1 MSAAISVLIAE
12 DDEGHATLMQRDLP
26 PEIPVGG
33 SPDGG

>member
-12 DDEGHATLMQRDLP
+12 DDEGHATLMPRNLR
-26 PEIPVGG
+26 PELPVGG